1 MGKGIT
7 VKALAWCTAGLLL
20 LVAVLVPVIALGARS
35 AEPSAG
41 NPLLGNLNSA
51 KVPEE
56 YRAYIEAAGKVC
68 VDVPAAAIAAQIQ
81 QESGW
86 NPKAVSPVGAQGLTQ
101 FMPGTWQ
108 SLGRDVDGNGK
119 ASPFDPADAIHAQAR
134 YMCQL
139 AVAVKPYAK
148 GGTPVIELAWA
159 AYNAGP
165 GAVAQHGG
173 VPPYAETQKY
183 VSILRSTMSTFLGDV
198 VKAGGKWAAPLSA
211 SHLIPTSGFGPRG
224 SPCGGCSSNHQGQDF
239 GAPSG
244 APIHAA
250 CSGIVDFAGQMSGY
264 GNITFINCGGGVRT
278 GYAHQSAIG
287 VTVGQKVTAGTEIGK
302 VGATGVGTG
311 AHLHFEVRTGAPAGG
326 GGLSG
331 TPVSPTPFMRK
342 QGITW

>member
-1 MGKGIT
+1 M
-7 VKALAWCTAGLLL
+7 KALGGA
-20 LVAVLVPVIALGARS
+20 LVAFVLFLVVLVPIVAQGSRS
-35 AEPSAG
+35 VETGVG
-41 NPLLGNLNSA
+41 NPLLGNLDSA
-51 KVPEE
+51 KIPAA
-56 YRAYIEAAGKVC
+56 YRKFIEAAGTVC
-68 VDVPAAAIAAQIQ
+68 AEVPAAAIAAQIQ

-86 NPKAVSPVGAQGLTQ
+86 NPKATSPVGAQGLTQ
-101 FMPGTWQ
+101 FMPGTWAT
-108 SLGRDVDGNGK
+108 LGRDVDGNGV
-119 ASPFDPADAIHAQAR
+119 ASPFDPADAIDAQAR

-139 AVAVKPYAK
+139 AGSVKRYAVQ
-148 GGTPVIELAWA
+148 GGSSVIELAWA

-165 GAVAQHGG
+165 GAVAQYGG
-173 VPPYAETQKY
+173 VPPYAETQNY
-183 VSILRSTMSTFLGDV
+183 VATLRSTMSTFLGDV
-198 VKAGGKWAAPLSA
+198 VKAGGKWGAPLAA

-239 GAPSG
+239 GAPDG
-244 APIHAA
+244 APIYAA

-287 VTVGQKVTAGTEIGK
+287 VRVGQKVTAGTEIGK

-311 AHLHFEVRTGAPAGG
+311 AHLHFEVRTGAPAGA

-342 QGITW
+342 QGVTW